1 MFGAAAI
8 TIHSINGY
16 RRRQPV
22 WKKRLSRTRA
32 SEGRES
38 RRLRS
43 DFAAKTSV
51 ILSDMNRFCAAQSR
65 AKSTVKKLPGGVD
78 FPKNR
83 WIRHFLKELPMGL
96 RSRWHVKAA
105 HRFQFQGVRF
115 TTRSTGSSARSDRTL
130 SRFFLVQKLLTNSP
144 VFRLSPFSKKIG
156 FKS

>member
-43 DFAAKTSV
+43 DFVAKTSV

-83 WIRHFLKELPMGL
+83 WIRRFLKELPMGL
-96 RSRWHVKAA
+96 RSRWHEKAA

-130 SRFFLVQKLLTNSP
+130 SRFFLVQKLLTNYP
-144 VFRLSPFSKKIG
+144 VFTNFSG
-156 FKS
+156 

>member
-32 SEGRES
+32 SEDRES

-83 WIRHFLKELPMGL
+83 WIRHFLKELPMGYGAAGMK
-96 RSRWHVKAA
+96 RPHTDFNFKAFA
-105 HRFQFQGVRF
+105 SPQDRLAVQPDP
-115 TTRSTGSSARSDRTL
+115 TELCLGS
-130 SRFFLVQKLLTNSP
+130 FW
-144 VFRLSPFSKKIG
+144 
-156 FKS
+156 FKSCSPILQFSG